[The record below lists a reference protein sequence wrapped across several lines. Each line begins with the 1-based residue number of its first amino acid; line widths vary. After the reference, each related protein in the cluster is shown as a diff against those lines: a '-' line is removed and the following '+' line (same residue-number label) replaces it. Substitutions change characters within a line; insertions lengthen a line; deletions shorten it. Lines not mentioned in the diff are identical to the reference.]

1 MCRSTSRYSKTLG
14 SALRL
19 GKLIKFEMRMAQIEK
34 KNVMYENRIQS
45 IVGCERM
52 SGEN

>member
-14 SALRL
+14 SAVRL

-34 KNVMYENRIQS
+34 KKM
-45 IVGCERM
+45 
-52 SGEN
+52 